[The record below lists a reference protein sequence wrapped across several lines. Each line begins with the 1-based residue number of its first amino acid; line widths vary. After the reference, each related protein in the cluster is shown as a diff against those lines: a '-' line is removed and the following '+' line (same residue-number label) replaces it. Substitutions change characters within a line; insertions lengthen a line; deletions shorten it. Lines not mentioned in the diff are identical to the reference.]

1 MTQFFKS
8 GLVLALSSLL
18 GACVT
23 APPADDT
30 LKSAAELAVQ
40 QLPGGAGAKPLFPV
54 IGELPQPPA
63 APTPAAVNRLGDL
76 PAIRSTDS
84 TAPPTPAVDPKDDT
98 VSLDMEQVELRQILE
113 MITDTL
119 NMTVVIDP
127 SIGDKV
133 TIRTAP
139 DKPLRH
145 KDLWPLLQ
153 MLLSE
158 NAIVMEQKG
167 GVYHLKKE
175 KAALPATIGGPGSQL
190 ARSHAAQVLQVT
202 PLRYI
207 NVEAALTTLK
217 PLVEPEGRLL
227 SISALNILGIV
238 TSPDKL
244 GRINN
249 ILNLVDADPFVY
261 RGIRLFRLSN
271 SKATEMKGE
280 LDKILLA
287 VEGKSPSYETIALE
301 RVNALLVVAPPKR
314 GFEEV
319 ARWVSILDEPN
330 EAGGE
335 QVFIYR
341 VRNLKATTLASTLS
355 DVFKLED
362 KDNKVKR
369 PDEKNAKDDPKTPEP
384 AATPENPATP
394 PVETPPSPTAAAQAT
409 AAVSAQLKVTIV
421 ADEDTNTL
429 LVRSTPKDYRQLL
442 STIALLDTLPKEVM
456 INVVVAEVEL
466 TNQQQ
471 FGIDWYSLF
480 GPSDKSVVG
489 TNFNVPGTSGVASDG
504 TVTFGDHGLV
514 VGYVSKSISAI
525 LNALS
530 SDGRVELLSRPSL
543 LVRNNQEAS
552 INVGSDEP
560 TITQINQT
568 ATSTLNTGYT
578 SNQVQYRKTGIIL
591 TVKPQINEDGVVN
604 MDVKQEVS
612 ALGPPGTTQQLP
624 SFRQRTIETSLV
636 VSDGAAVVMGG
647 LIQTGWDNS
656 YEGVPYLQDVP
667 VLGQLF
673 KGQKEKRT
681 RTELVVIIV
690 PQIVHPDADNRAY
703 VTQFRDRM
711 GQVKRLME
719 EDVTPIYLPMPTSS
733 NSAASETI
741 APALAAPATTG
752 VR

>member
-40 QLPGGAGAKPLFPV
+40 QLPGGAGARPLLPV
-54 IGELPQPPA
+54 IGELPQPAA
-63 APTPAAVNRLGDL
+63 APIPATVNRLGGL

-98 VSLDMEQVELRQILE
+98 VSLDMEQVELRQVLE
-113 MITDTL
+113 MIADTL

-175 KAALPATIGGPGSQL
+175 RAALPATIGGPNDQL

-207 NVEAALTTLK
+207 NVEAALTALK

-227 SISALNILGIV
+227 SLSALNILGIV
-238 TSPDKL
+238 TSPEKL

-271 SKATEMKGE
+271 SKATEIKGE

-355 DVFKLED
+355 DVFKLDD
-362 KDNKVKR
+362 KDDKIKR
-369 PDEKNAKDDPKTPEP
+369 PDEKNAKNDPNTPEP
-384 AATPENPATP
+384 AATPENPAIP
-394 PVETPPSPTAAAQAT
+394 QPMETPAAAAQAT

-466 TNQQQ
+466 TNEHQ

-480 GPSDKSVVG
+480 GPGDKSVVG
-489 TNFNVPGTSGVASDG
+489 TNFNIPGSSGVGSDG
-504 TVTFGDHGLV
+504 AVTFGDHGLV

-530 SDGRVELLSRPSL
+530 SDGRVELLSRPSI

-568 ATSTLNTGYT
+568 ATSNLTTGYT
-578 SNQVQYRKTGIIL
+578 SNQIQYRKTGIIL

-612 ALGPPGTTQQLP
+612 ALGAERTTERLP

-647 LIQTGWDNS
+647 LIQTNWDNS
-656 YEGVPYLQDVP
+656 YEGVPYLQEIP

-719 EDVTPIYLPMPTSS
+719 EDVTPIYLPMPISPD
-733 NSAASETI
+733 SAGAIIT
-741 APALAAPATTG
+741 PALATPAPTTG